1 MITSTIVSQLISFT
15 PALTK
20 HLADSLVILAI
31 LGLMY
36 WFSVITSPQL
46 RWFGAIRLDSSDAID
61 MLARWLDSSTL
72 ALASF
77 IVFLYLD
84 SSKSLQTLFRLWSAV
99 TVLIAGIYLWGREST
114 YLIAVIT

>member
-1 MITSTIVSQLISFT
+1 M
-15 PALTK
+15 
-20 HLADSLVILAI
+20 ILAI

-36 WFSVITSPQL
+36 WFFVTTPRL

-114 YLIAVIT
+114 YLIAIIT

>member
-1 MITSTIVSQLISFT
+1 MITSTIASQLISFN
-15 PALTK
+15 PALTT
-20 HLADSLVILAI
+20 HLTGSPVILAI

-36 WFSVITSPQL
+36 WFIFVTTLQL
-46 RWFGAIRLDSSDAID
+46 TWLGAIRRDSSDAID

-77 IVFLYLD
+77 IVVLYLEK
-84 SSKSLQTLFRLWSAV
+84 SKSLPTLFRLWSAV
-99 TVLIAGIYLWGREST
+99 TVLIAGIYLCGSEST

>member
-36 WFSVITSPQL
+36 WFIFVTTLQL
-46 RWFGAIRLDSSDAID
+46 RWLGAIRRDSCDAID
-61 MLARWLDSSTL
+61 ILARWLNGSKL
-72 ALASF
+72 ALASCT
-77 IVFLYLD
+77 VVLYLAT
-84 SSKSLQTLFRLWSAV
+84 SKSLPALSPLWSAV
-99 TVLIAGIYLWGREST
+99 MVLIAGIYLWGREST

>member
-1 MITSTIVSQLISFT
+1 MITSTIESQLISFT

-36 WFSVITSPQL
+36 WFIFVTTPQL
-46 RWFGAIRLDSSDAID
+46 RGLGQFVWIPPMPSIW
-61 MLARWLDSSTL
+61 LARWLDSSTV

-77 IVFLYLD
+77 IVFLYLET
-84 SSKSLQTLFRLWSAV
+84 SKSLQTLFRLWSAV

-114 YLIAVIT
+114 YLIAIIT